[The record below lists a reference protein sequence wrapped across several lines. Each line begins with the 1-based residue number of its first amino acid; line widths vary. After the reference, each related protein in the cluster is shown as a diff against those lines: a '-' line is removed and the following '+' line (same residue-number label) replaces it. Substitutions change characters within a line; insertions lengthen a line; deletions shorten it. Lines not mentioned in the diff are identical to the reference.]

1 MKKIYRVAALTLS
14 AAIAVLM
21 VFAIVDGVRSVV
33 LDTNILLYIVGVVQI
48 VVGVPFLVVAIFAM
62 LDTTKR
68 MREARRSRKVVKVVR
83 SMQI

>member
-1 MKKIYRVAALTLS
+1 MKKIHRVAALTLS

-21 VFAIVDGVRSVV
+21 VFSIVE
-33 LDTNILLYIVGVVQI
+33 NILLYIVGVVQI
-48 VVGVPFLVVAIFAM
+48 VVGVSFLVVAIFAM
-62 LDTTKR
+62 LYTTKR

>member
-33 LDTNILLYIVGVVQI
+33 LDTNILLYIIGVVKI
-48 VVGVPFLVVAIFAM
+48 VVPFLVVAIFAM
-62 LDTTKR
+62 LYTAKR
-68 MREARRSRKVVKVVR
+68 MREAWRSRKVAR
-83 SMQI
+83 SMRL